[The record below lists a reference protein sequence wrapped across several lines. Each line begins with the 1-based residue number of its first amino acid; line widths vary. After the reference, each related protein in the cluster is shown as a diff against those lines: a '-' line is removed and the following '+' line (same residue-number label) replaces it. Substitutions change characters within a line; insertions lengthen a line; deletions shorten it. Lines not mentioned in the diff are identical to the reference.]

1 VPRRINVIDRSWSPR
16 GPLSD
21 ISAVHA
27 NATALLLGETSE
39 HRSRTASAYTSS
51 RLITDLNVI
60 VASEWSRRI
69 ATIIINLVNGWRA
82 LRACGAEE
90 LPGLHSPITDPFKPS
105 S

>member
-1 VPRRINVIDRSWSPR
+1 MNV
-16 GPLSD
+16 
-21 ISAVHA
+21 

-39 HRSRTASAYTSS
+39 HCSGTASAYTSS

-60 VASEWSRRI
+60 FTSEWSRRI

-82 LRACGAEE
+82 LRACGAGE
-90 LPGLHSPITDPFKPS
+90 LPGLTTVTVTHPFELS